1 MTLLYV
7 ASAFTSIGTKMGAKS
22 STPLQAKSPSVP
34 FLEKP
39 PALDGSMAGDVG
51 FDPLGF
57 SNAWLDV
64 SRTENQLSLISSVYL
79 F

>member
-1 MTLLYV
+1 MMKFILVLAILVVSTQ
-7 ASAFTSIGTKMGAKS
+7 AFSIKSTGALRSQTSR
-22 STPLQAKSPSVP
+22 QAKSESVP

-39 PALDGSMAGDVG
+39 PALDGSMVGDVG

-64 SRTENQLSLISSVYL
+64 REIFIYNI
-79 F
+79 